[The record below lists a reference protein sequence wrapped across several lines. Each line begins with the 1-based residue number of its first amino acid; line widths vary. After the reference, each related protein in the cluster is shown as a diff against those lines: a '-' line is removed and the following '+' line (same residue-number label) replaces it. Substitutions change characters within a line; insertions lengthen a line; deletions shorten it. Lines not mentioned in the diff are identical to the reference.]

1 MAEIKDDT
9 KEVIED
15 GIKAE
20 EVKKTNR
27 ELFGHRLSKDFP
39 DLDEDEQYGNH
50 LKKLDEV
57 DRVSSAHAELQKK
70 LTENP
75 KAALMLGDI
84 MDGKHPAVAIKRYY
98 STEELEVNEDDENY
112 EALITAERE
121 RIADAEGRK
130 QLQEE
135 YEQNLLNSQADV
147 EEFCKEKQLS
157 ESEFEDHIETVIG
170 MVNDLLSGKL
180 NKELLKITWY
190 GRNYE
195 SDMADAEERGSVKER
210 NKKHEAEQLRLK
222 GDGLPSIRT
231 SSTEVKKPQ
240 QPVRQNSRYDRGDIW
255 GRKQ

>member
-15 GIKAE
+15 GNKPD
-20 EVKKTNR
+20 EVKKTNK
-27 ELFGHRLSKDFP
+27 ELFGHRLAQDFP
-39 DLDEDEQYGNH
+39 DLDEEEQYGNH
-50 LKKLDEV
+50 LKRLDEV
-57 DRVSSAHAELQKK
+57 DRVGKAHAELQKK

-84 MDGKHPAVAIKRYY
+84 MDGKHPAVAVKRYFDP
-98 STEELEVNEDDENY
+98 EELEVNEDDENY
-112 EALITAERE
+112 ESLLTAERE

-135 YEQNLLNSQADV
+135 YQQNLLNSQDDV
-147 EEFCKEKQLS
+147 EKFCKEKGLS
-157 ESEFEDHIETVIG
+157 EEEFEDFIETIVG
-170 MVNDLLSGKL
+170 LVNDLLSGNL
-180 NKELLKITWY
+180 NTDLLKILWN

-195 SDMADAEERGSVKER
+195 SDMTDAEERGSIRER
-210 NKKHEAEQLRLK
+210 NKKHEAEMLKLK
-222 GDGLPSIRT
+222 GDGLPNIKT